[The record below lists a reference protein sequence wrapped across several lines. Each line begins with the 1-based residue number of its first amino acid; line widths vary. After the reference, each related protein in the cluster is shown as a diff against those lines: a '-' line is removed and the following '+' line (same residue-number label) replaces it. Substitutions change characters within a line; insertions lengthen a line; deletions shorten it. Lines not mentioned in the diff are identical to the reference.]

1 MKRKGPQ
8 RDAEKERFWRRAIQ
22 EQSQSEQSVRQY
34 CRDNDL
40 SEPSFYAW
48 RQEIKRRG
56 SQRTRSPL
64 RPRTTRAAF
73 VPVGIAAGLG
83 LASIECLLPSGIV
96 LRLPTAMEPASIAAV
111 LCAWE
116 QSRC

>member
-1 MKRKGPQ
+1 MKRKGP
-8 RDAEKERFWRRAIQ
+8 RRNVEKQRFWQHAVQDQASSGKSI
-22 EQSQSEQSVRQY
+22 RQY
-34 CRDNDL
+34 CRDKNL

-56 SQRTRSPL
+56 SQTARTPS
-64 RPRTTRAAF
+64 RPRTTHAAF
-73 VPVGIAAGLG
+73 VPVEIAAGLG

-96 LRLPTAMEPASIAAV
+96 LRLPAAMEPAAIAAV